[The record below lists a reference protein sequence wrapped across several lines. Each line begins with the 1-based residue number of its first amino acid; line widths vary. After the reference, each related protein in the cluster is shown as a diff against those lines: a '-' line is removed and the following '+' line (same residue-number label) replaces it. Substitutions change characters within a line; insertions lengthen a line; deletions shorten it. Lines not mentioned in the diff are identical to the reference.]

1 VKGAYISLSWKSVQ
15 FMLGEVRGCLKVT
28 EFDYHLPEDLVAQDP
43 VDCRDQSR
51 LMIVRR
57 DTETLEHR
65 MFRDIKEYLRP
76 GDVLVLNETRVIPAR
91 LMGKRAGTGGQVEV
105 LLLRKREAG
114 IWEVLVRPG
123 RKALPG
129 TVLIFGEG
137 MLKGKVLET
146 TDIGGRLVHFESPD
160 PFEEVLDK
168 IGKMPLPPYIKKY
181 PIDPQRYQ
189 TVYARSE
196 GSVAAPTA
204 GLHFTEDLLGA
215 IRRSGVKVVSVLL
228 HVGLGTFRPVQAE
241 DIRDHRMHE
250 EYYEISPET
259 AETIN
264 TALQTHGSRVIAVGT
279 TTVRCLETGAGG
291 RGCLSPG
298 SGYTDIFIYP
308 GYKFNVV
315 QGLVTNFHLPRS
327 TLLMMVSA
335 LAGREKVLRAY
346 REAVERRYRFF
357 SFGDAMLI
365 L

>member
-1 VKGAYISLSWKSVQ
+1 
-15 FMLGEVRGCLKVT
+15 LKVT
-28 EFDYHLPEDLVAQDP
+28 EFEYHLPEDLIAQDP

-51 LMIVRR
+51 LMIVQR
-57 DTETLEHR
+57 DTDTLEHK
-65 MFRDIKEYLRP
+65 MFRDIQEYLHP

-91 LMGKRAGTGGQVEV
+91 LMGIRDGTGGQVEV
-105 LLLRKREAG
+105 LLLRKREDRL
-114 IWEVLVRPG
+114 WEVLVKPG
-123 RKALPG
+123 RKARPG

-137 MLKGKVLET
+137 ELKGKVLDT
-146 TDIGGRLVHFESPD
+146 TDVGGRLVHFESSD
-160 PFEEVLDK
+160 PFDEVLDK
-168 IGKMPLPPYIKKY
+168 IGRMPLPPYIKKY
-181 PIDPQRYQ
+181 PQDPRRYQ
-189 TVYARSE
+189 TVYAQSE

-204 GLHFTEDLLGA
+204 GLHFTEDLLGN
-215 IRRSGVKVVSVLL
+215 IRRSGVKVVTVLL

-259 AETIN
+259 SETVN
-264 TALQTHGSRVIAVGT
+264 MALQTPGARVIAVGT

-291 RGCLSPG
+291 RGCLNPG
-298 SGYTDIFIYP
+298 SGFTDIFIYP

-327 TLLMMVSA
+327 TLIMMVSA
-335 LAGREKVLRAY
+335 LAGRDKVLRAY